1 MDAVEVYMNLVKTNY
16 TAYTYYVHQGRWIPT
31 RMGKYITERIE
42 EFLDDNTGHPYDIL
56 IISCPPQHGKL
67 CADDTPVLTSE
78 GWKNHGDLKVGD
90 YVYNH
95 KGEKVMVTYV
105 HPKYYADTEITF
117 TNGEKIKCHGN
128 HEWLVY
134 DRTAHREHVVET
146 KNMIGRIDIGGKE
159 KKRGHRYNFQLPL
172 RAPIEGEEKTLAV
185 EPYVLGVWL
194 GDGTNTAGH
203 ICACKEDIITLDE
216 CRKFYPKGKEWVHKD
231 TGVITRSF
239 IELYKGL
246 QEYGMCYRAHRT
258 EKHIP
263 EEYLTASHRQRLEL
277 LAGLIDTDGYVDC
290 KHHRI
295 VFTTADGRL
304 KDSFAELVA
313 TFGWRTTVC
322 EFAPCTSTSG
332 IVGKKPYWQVAFNP
346 TEFIPCRIKRKNLH
360 EFSKQRR
367 VAVCDIREIEPV
379 SGNCITVEGGIYLIG
394 KSMIPTHNSLSVTE
408 TLPSYYLGRYPNNR
422 VIEISYSEDF
432 ARLFG
437 RRNKQKIADF
447 GQELFGISLASSPNS
462 ATEFE
467 LSNNVGG
474 MISRGVLSGVTGR
487 PCNLMIIDDPVKNSK
502 EADSKAYRDSVFN
515 EWTMSFKTRLAAGAK
530 VIVIQTRWH
539 EDDLAGRLIETEP
552 NVQVI
557 NLPCEAEENDP
568 LGRDVG
574 EALAPEIGKGDD
586 WLVQFK
592 SGFVS
597 KEGSRAWNALY
608 QGRPTAQQGN
618 LIQREWWKFYD
629 VLPELQLWVLS
640 VDASFKEKEDSD
652 YVSITLWG
660 KTGQDIYL
668 VDEIHSILGFVDTI
682 AAIENM
688 RAKYPKINMVLIE
701 DKANGSAIIQVLRKT
716 MIGVIPIEPI
726 GGKVARANAIT
737 PAIESGHV
745 YLPKFAP
752 FTGEFIEE
760 CAAFPNGKH
769 DDRVDSMSQALNRL
783 IFFKA
788 EGKPKEPEDSWITK
802 ALKKKNKRKPLGR
815 GEKIHVI

>member
-31 RMGKYITERIE
+31 RMGKYITERID
-42 EFLDDNTGHPYDIL
+42 EFLNDNTGHPYDIL

-67 CADDTPVLTSE
+67 CADDTPVLTAE
-78 GWKNHGDLKVGD
+78 GWKKHGDLAVGD

-105 HPKYYADTEITF
+105 HPKYFADTEVTF
-117 TNGEKIKCHGN
+117 TNGEKIKCHKN

-134 DRTAHREHVVET
+134 DSAAHKEHVVET
-146 KNMIGRIDIGGKE
+146 KSMKGCVNSSKE
-159 KKRGHRYNFQLPL
+159 KHRYNFQLPL
-172 RAPIEGEEKTLAV
+172 RKPLEGEEKELAV
-185 EPYVLGVWL
+185 EPYALGWL
-194 GDGTNTAGH
+194 SDGT
-203 ICACKEDIITLDE
+203 
-216 CRKFYPKGKEWVHKD
+216 
-231 TGVITRSF
+231 S
-239 IELYKGL
+239 
-246 QEYGMCYRAHRT
+246 
-258 EKHIP
+258 IP
-263 EEYLTASHRQRLEL
+263 EECLTASHRQRLEL
-277 LAGLIDTDGYVDC
+277 LAGLIDADGYVDR
-290 KHHRI
+290 KHHRM
-295 VFTTADGRL
+295 VFTTADRQL
-304 KDSFAELVA
+304 RDNVAELVA

-322 EFAPCTSTSG
+322 ETA
-332 IVGKKPYWQVAFNP
+332 GKKPYWQVAFNP
-346 TEFIPCRIKRKNLH
+346 TELVPCRIKRKTLC

-367 VAVCDIREIEPV
+367 IAVCDIRDVEPV
-379 SGNCITVEGGIYLIG
+379 SGNCITVEGGIYLVG

-408 TLPSYYLGRYPNNR
+408 TLPSYYLGKNPSNR

-447 GQELFGISLASSPNS
+447 GQELFGIGLATSPNS

-552 NVQVI
+552 NVEVI

-629 VLPELQLWVLS
+629 VLPEIQLWVLS
-640 VDASFKEKEDSD
+640 VDATFKEKEDSD

-668 VDEIHSILGFVDTI
+668 IDEIHKILGFVDTI

-688 RAKYPKINMVLIE
+688 RARYPKTNMVLIE

-745 YLPKFAP
+745 YLPRFAP

-788 EGKPKEPEDSWITK
+788 EEKKKETEESWINK
-802 ALKKKNKRKPLGR
+802 VLKKNKKKPLGR